1 MNLLATLKPIMS
13 NRSLVS
19 ENDRVRYVDGN
30 TCLTIWYDHQ
40 KEIIAFEVIFG
51 LIVDEWAF
59 LYHRSGTVR
68 YCKVDDGHTRFGR
81 HQKQAMYGDYKLPA
95 IRLKEFETFNG
106 DVPNQE
112 KYFVLN
118 IMKTNFVK

>member
-1 MNLLATLKPIMS
+1 MS
-13 NRSLVS
+13 
-19 ENDRVRYVDGN
+19 
-30 TCLTIWYDHQ
+30 
-40 KEIIAFEVIFG
+40 G
-51 LIVDEWAF
+51 LF

-106 DVPNQE
+106 DVPSQE

>member
-51 LIVDEWAF
+51 LIIDEWAF

-95 IRLKEFETFNG
+95 NG
-106 DVPNQE
+106 IKNAC
-112 KYFVLN
+112 KRSS
-118 IMKTNFVK
+118 I